1 MWNEYNIS
9 VWIKNEKYK
18 RLKLVLNLVKYLFN
32 WQTSL
37 GEKVS
42 VLGYIWFLENLGE
55 NTREIKYKGKIE

>member
-1 MWNEYNIS
+1 MNIIL
-9 VWIKNEKYK
+9 VYGLKIKKYK
-18 RLKLVLNLVKYLFN
+18 RLKLVLNLAKYLFN

>member
-18 RLKLVLNLVKYLFN
+18 RLKLVLNLAKYLFN